1 MRDLNDIEMDLSS
14 RFESEFS
21 RLRTQNERLSVE
33 VRALTQ
39 KVERLEREL
48 KAVQDALSRKA
59 SREEAML
66 FAQQEASF
74 WHH

>member
-1 MRDLNDIEMDLSS
+1 MRDQNDIEKELSS

-21 RLRTQNERLSVE
+21 RLRAQNERLSVE
-33 VRALTQ
+33 VRTLSQ

-48 KAVQDALSRKA
+48 KVVQGDLSSKA

-74 WHH
+74 WRH